1 MALIEVAGP
10 NADQIQYWNEVGGPK
25 WVALHD
31 VISAQIRPLG
41 ALAMERAGIAAG
53 ERVLDVGCGL
63 GETTLEIGRRVGP
76 GGSVVGVDISA
87 PMLERARAAA
97 RAAGAAN
104 VAFENADAQTT
115 ALPGPFDV
123 LYSRFGVMF
132 FAEPEAAFANLRR
145 ALRSGARLAFVCW
158 RSIQE
163 NPWLLVPAMT
173 AARHLSTPQPDPHAP
188 GPFAFADA
196 ARVRDILSRAG
207 FARVEHEPVDRELSV
222 AGGRS
227 LDETVDF
234 LLQMGPASAAL
245 REAQAGP
252 ELVERVRADLREA
265 IAPFDGPEGVRMGG
279 AVWIVTAAVD

>member
-1 MALIEVAGP
+1 MIKVSGP

-41 ALAMERAGIAAG
+41 ALAMDRAGLAAG
-53 ERVLDVGCGL
+53 ERVLDVGCGI
-63 GETTLEIGRRVGP
+63 GDTTLDLGRRVGP
-76 GGSVVGVDISA
+76 GGAVVGVDVSA
-87 PMLERARAAA
+87 PMLDRARAAA
-97 RAAGAAN
+97 LSAGAAN
-104 VAFENADAQTT
+104 VAFENADAQTA

-132 FAEPEAAFANLRR
+132 FADPEAAFANLRR
-145 ALRSGARLAFVCW
+145 ALRPGARLAFVCW
-158 RSIQE
+158 RSLQE
-163 NPWLLVPAMT
+163 NPWLVVPTLAV
-173 AARHLSTPQPDPHAP
+173 ARHLPLPQPDPHAP

-196 ARVRDILSRAG
+196 ARVGAILSRAG
-207 FARVEHEPVDRELSV
+207 FVRVHHEPIDRELSV

-245 REAQAGP
+245 RQANAAP
-252 ELVERVRADLREA
+252 ELVDRVRADLREA
-265 IAPFDGPEGVRMGG
+265 IAPHAGPEGVRMGG
-279 AVWIVTAAVD
+279 AVWVVTAAVD

>member
-1 MALIEVAGP
+1 MIKVSGP

-41 ALAMERAGIAAG
+41 ALAMDRAGLAAG
-53 ERVLDVGCGL
+53 ERVLDVGCGI
-63 GETTLEIGRRVGP
+63 GDTTLELGRRVGP
-76 GGSVVGVDISA
+76 GGAVVGVDVSA
-87 PMLERARAAA
+87 PMLDRARAAA
-97 RAAGAAN
+97 LSAGAAN
-104 VAFENADAQTT
+104 VAFENADAQTA

-132 FAEPEAAFANLRR
+132 FADPEAAFANLRK
-145 ALRSGARLAFVCW
+145 ALRPGARLAFVCW
-158 RSIQE
+158 RSLQE
-163 NPWLLVPAMT
+163 NPWLVVPTLAV
-173 AARHLSTPQPDPHAP
+173 ARHLPLPQPDPHAP

-196 ARVRDILSRAG
+196 ARVGAILSRAG
-207 FARVEHEPVDRELSV
+207 FVRVHHEPIDRELSV

-245 REAQAGP
+245 RQANAAP
-252 ELVERVRADLREA
+252 ELVDRVRADLREA
-265 IAPFDGPEGVRMGG
+265 IAPHAGPEGVRMGG
-279 AVWIVTAAVD
+279 AVWVVTAAVD

>member
-1 MALIEVAGP
+1 MIKVSGP

-41 ALAMERAGIAAG
+41 ALAMDRAGLAAG
-53 ERVLDVGCGL
+53 ERVLDVGCGI
-63 GETTLEIGRRVGP
+63 GDTTLELGRRVGP
-76 GGSVVGVDISA
+76 GGAVVGVDVSA
-87 PMLERARAAA
+87 PMLDRARAAA
-97 RAAGAAN
+97 LSAGAAN
-104 VAFENADAQTT
+104 VAFENADAQTA

-132 FAEPEAAFANLRR
+132 FADPEAAFANLRR
-145 ALRSGARLAFVCW
+145 ALRPGARLAFVCW
-158 RSIQE
+158 RSLQE
-163 NPWLLVPAMT
+163 NPWLVVPTLAV
-173 AARHLSTPQPDPHAP
+173 ARHLPLPQPDPHAP

-196 ARVRDILSRAG
+196 ARVGAILSRAG
-207 FARVEHEPVDRELSV
+207 FVRVHHEPIDRELSV

-245 REAQAGP
+245 RQANAAP
-252 ELVERVRADLREA
+252 ELVDRVRADLREA
-265 IAPFDGPEGVRMGG
+265 IAPHAGPEGVRMGG
-279 AVWIVTAAVD
+279 AVWVVTAAVD

>member
-1 MALIEVAGP
+1 MIKVSGP

-41 ALAMERAGIAAG
+41 ALAMDRAGLAAG
-53 ERVLDVGCGL
+53 ERVLDVGCGI
-63 GETTLEIGRRVGP
+63 GDTTLELGRRVGP
-76 GGSVVGVDISA
+76 GGAVVGVDVSA
-87 PMLERARAAA
+87 PMLDRARAAA
-97 RAAGAAN
+97 LSAGAAN
-104 VAFENADAQTT
+104 VAFENADAQIA

-132 FAEPEAAFANLRR
+132 FADPEAAFANLRK
-145 ALRSGARLAFVCW
+145 ALRPGARLAFVCW
-158 RSIQE
+158 RSLQE
-163 NPWLLVPAMT
+163 NPWLFVPTLAV
-173 AARHLSTPQPDPHAP
+173 ARHLPLPQPDPHAP

-196 ARVRDILSRAG
+196 ARVGALLARAG
-207 FARVEHEPVDRELSV
+207 FVRVHHEPIDRELSV

-245 REAQAGP
+245 RQANAAP
-252 ELVERVRADLREA
+252 ELVDRVRADLREA
-265 IAPFDGPEGVRMGG
+265 IAPHAGPEGVRMGG
-279 AVWIVTAAVD
+279 AVWVVTAAVD

>member
-1 MALIEVAGP
+1 MIKVSGP

-25 WVALHD
+25 WVALHG

-41 ALAMERAGIAAG
+41 ALAMDRAGIAAG
-53 ERVLDVGCGL
+53 ERVLDVGCGI
-63 GETTLEIGRRVGP
+63 GDTTLELGRRVGP
-76 GGSVVGVDISA
+76 SGAVVGVDVSA
-87 PMLERARAAA
+87 PMLDRARAAA
-97 RAAGAAN
+97 QAAGAAN
-104 VAFENADAQTT
+104 VAFEDADAQTA

-132 FAEPEAAFANLRR
+132 FADPEAAFANLRK
-145 ALRSGARLAFVCW
+145 ALRRGARLSFVCW
-158 RSIQE
+158 RTLQE
-163 NPWLLVPAMT
+163 NPWLFVPTVAV
-173 AARHLSTPQPDPHAP
+173 ARHLPLPQPDPRAP

-196 ARVRDILSRAG
+196 ARVGDVLSRAG
-207 FARVEHEPVDRELSV
+207 FVRVHHEPIDQELSV

-245 REAQAGP
+245 RAANAGP
-252 ELVERVRADLREA
+252 ELVDRVRADLREA
-265 IAPFDGPEGVRMGG
+265 IAPHAGPDGVRMGG